1 MCSIVV
7 ELCGNCA
14 TLSGSSHCKQLSDA
28 NTDGFGKDAYREGFD
43 PSAPAEIY
51 ERKNA
56 FLEGTEA
63 RSGFCLKQS
72 LMSQGVFVHSSVM
85 FTLFG
90 PHTFICDQKHPP
102 QRSDAQ
108 CFLLTYTFLC

>member
-1 MCSIVV
+1 MP
-7 ELCGNCA
+7 
-14 TLSGSSHCKQLSDA
+14 TLMAL
-28 NTDGFGKDAYREGFD
+28 GKMLREGFD

-56 FLEGTEA
+56 FVEETEA

-90 PHTFICDQKHPP
+90 PHTFICDQKH
-102 QRSDAQ
+102 SSEESCSVFFAHI
-108 CFLLTYTFLC
+108 YIHLCLKASELPI

>member
-1 MCSIVV
+1 
-7 ELCGNCA
+7 
-14 TLSGSSHCKQLSDA
+14 LSDA

-56 FLEGTEA
+56 FLEDTEA

-90 PHTFICDQKHPP
+90 PHTFICDQKH
-102 QRSDAQ
+102 SSEE
-108 CFLLTYTFLC
+108 